1 MEQVQLC
8 TFLQERPMQ
17 MFTSQH
23 DKAAAVCDDVA
34 YTQRNFKHGEECI
47 FDKRMAT
54 K

>member
-1 MEQVQLC
+1 
-8 TFLQERPMQ
+8 

-54 K
+54 KQPTIIKLIIIIDII